1 MNKHELVK
9 KRKQKLRDDC
19 SFLLTSG
26 GPLMEAATVRK
37 RLSGLYDAVQA
48 PSHPAPGD
56 SQAAR
61 MRVTGR

>member
-26 GPLMEAATVRK
+26 GPLMEAATVRSCEIIGK
-37 RLSGLYDAVQA
+37 TIFGF
-48 PSHPAPGD
+48 
-56 SQAAR
+56 
-61 MRVTGR
+61 